1 MMDVKTDGTTVWF
14 GERFSLTFQ
23 RTLRIPDDGMT
34 YPLPPGLGYF
44 PINHVADF
52 KKKVP
57 SEWVRHGG
65 VFIPMYQ
72 REALWISFNGAYWK
86 PNAVKIGIGKI
97 NAVSGKSWTQVIL
110 KRKQDYLVCP
120 PQPWLDGINVGK
132 GYIRQFVAMPLGQ
145 GYTVEGQLSGKE
157 EWGGVQVMV
166 FEPKP
171 GKFPDQPTIEYY
183 EPCMFPCSPK
193 PTGMGICAG
202 GKMKQE
208 IYPDPHGFDTWDTE
222 NYGRLFVHIVNSEM
236 YREIT
241 GMAPPQTPINA
252 KVYTNCGLPWFD
264 LYGGELGDLSGA
276 KEFAKVKTVKE
287 TDQEKGLEGAQD
299 DTPVDIPPEDV
310 LNLFTSNIKSNVR
323 RVIDQSRNK

>member
-1 MMDVKTDGTTVWF
+1 
-14 GERFSLTFQ
+14 
-23 RTLRIPDDGMT
+23 
-34 YPLPPGLGYF
+34 
-44 PINHVADF
+44 
-52 KKKVP
+52 
-57 SEWVRHGG
+57 
-65 VFIPMYQ
+65 
-72 REALWISFNGAYWK
+72 
-86 PNAVKIGIGKI
+86 VKIGIGKI
-97 NAVSGKSWTQVIL
+97 NAVSGKSWTQAIL

-120 PQPWLDGINVGK
+120 PQPWLDGINAGK

-157 EWGGVQVMV
+157 EWGGIQVMV

-171 GKFPDQPTIEYY
+171 GKFSDQPTIEYCV
-183 EPCMFPCSPK
+183 PCMISSSPMSMD
-193 PTGMGICAG
+193 MGIAAG

-241 GMAPPQTPINA
+241 GMAPPQTPISA
-252 KVYTNCGLPWFD
+252 KVYTDCGLPWFD
-264 LYGGELGDLSGA
+264 LYGGDLGDLAGA